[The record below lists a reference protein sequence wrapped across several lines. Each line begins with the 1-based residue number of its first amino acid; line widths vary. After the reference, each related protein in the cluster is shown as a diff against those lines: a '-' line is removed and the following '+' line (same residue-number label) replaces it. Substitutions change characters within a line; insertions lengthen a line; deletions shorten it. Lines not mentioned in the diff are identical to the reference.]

1 MKRATLI
8 TGATGGI
15 GAALAKRL
23 AAEGHHLVLV
33 ARDQTRLDALGRSLG
48 QAALGAVHVLSAD
61 LTDVSSGARLLD
73 AVSSWQLRLGGIVL
87 MPPQVPP
94 SGDALPEPGA
104 WDHLFHDHFTG
115 PLAFL
120 KSALDAVDGAP
131 LEGRRAKVVVVSG
144 ISSVQVLS
152 HYATNNVIRA
162 AWLAQAKTLAFALG
176 ERGIHVNTL
185 SLGGTLSPHY
195 VDMIEKRAA
204 AAGQSFE
211 ERVAAETSNV
221 PLRKYGSTD
230 EAAGAI
236 AALLSSF
243 SDHLTGANIIHDGG
257 FTRAY

>member
-1 MKRATLI
+1 MASTMLI

-15 GAALAKRL
+15 GTALTERL
-23 AAEGHHLVLV
+23 ARAGHHLILA
-33 ARDQTRLDALGRSLG
+33 ARDPGRLDALRERVSAY
-48 QAALGAVHVLSAD
+48 AAGPIDVVSVDMTDLSSVARFSDQLAAWGAK
-61 LTDVSSGARLLD
+61 LD
-73 AVSSWQLRLGGIVL
+73 GVVL

-94 SGDALPEPGA
+94 TGEALPDA
-104 WDHLFHDHFTG
+104 AVWAKLFSDHFTG
-115 PLAFL
+115 PLAL
-120 KSALDAVDGAP
+120 LQCAIAAMTPNLA
-131 LEGRRAKVVVVSG
+131 ENRRGKVVIVSG

-195 VDMIEKRAA
+195 ADMIQQRAA
-204 AAGQSFE
+204 ASGQSFE
-211 ERVAAETSNV
+211 ERLAAETLNI
-221 PLRKYGSTD
+221 PLRKYGSPD
-230 EAAGAI
+230 EVAGAVS
-236 AALLSSF
+236 ALLSDF